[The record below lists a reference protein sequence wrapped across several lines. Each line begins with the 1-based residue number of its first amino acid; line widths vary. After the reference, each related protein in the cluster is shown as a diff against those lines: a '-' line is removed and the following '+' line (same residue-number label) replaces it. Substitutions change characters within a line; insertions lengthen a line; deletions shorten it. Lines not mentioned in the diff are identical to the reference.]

1 MKMFWGILFLIFVSL
16 IYVALPRPIFASCSL
31 DQGNRQYSAQY
42 TLTDSGS
49 AQCKPPNNKPNGP
62 YTVWC
67 DTQTEAYAADSVRQ
81 PLCGSSEER
90 GKANST
96 CWSCGGTVKCD
107 GLDFALGATDPFI
120 SQIRNPVNPGDTNM
134 DQVWRIPNAA
144 IPNTII
150 PNSNPPQ
157 QGFLYNGLWYK
168 KPSGDIIACGSNNL
182 ACGSSEECTNIT
194 YPEINNRGRSGAQQC
209 QIYSFQGVTLPP
221 PPTGT
226 INPSPGSAQ
235 SSKGCI
241 NIGDYSAHFNELE
254 QIAQLYKEKNIN
266 GWIYILA
273 LPEWMDSI
281 SAFIAKYPQYNYMI
295 RLHHP
300 DAELSPSYANRWID
314 SLKNYAGAIP
324 TKIYLMPVNEPNNA
338 DPRRHVDPET
348 VRIFVSALAQG
359 LNNAGLLNTKY
370 ILTSPMIDPFE
381 VADEGEGYLQ
391 DLCRDNFC
399 NQFSALAV
407 APYGEQ
413 GASGLKHGDM
423 TTIQKYF
430 PGVPLIAA
438 ETGLVIPGQG
448 AVYGSAYDQEMA
460 AYFHEIKP
468 SWNSQNIIAACVFS
482 YNPDTN
488 GDHGWIY
495 SATNVQ
501 NELFGLGQSIPP
513 LTATTAQPP
522 STPSTISYESCT
534 EAGVPKIPSKTRIP
548 NLVSPPRQNSDSKLY
563 TVTGVTFPVPRK
575 KINGMIS
582 LADNILKYPVM
593 STLATMLDNALPALL
608 SLATQQ
614 ERQKIAHP
622 LTITADTKVCVE
634 SEDGEVRARPIKN
647 DIRTEYKDLNKLV
660 GATPYFASILGL
672 KKLTQYEQNNMA
684 KLHPDLAPGGGFDD
698 CPDPPQALSVR
709 EMAGSSGGAQFE
721 VPEEKSPIYRT
732 ASRWLPQGVL
742 DNISKLLCLVGGSAD
757 CNTDFDPQ
765 YHLNIDLINPYMTQ
779 SNDLIGVDNQ
789 TGKHTGFVNSF
800 APGVLQKFLGNDPG
814 KIFHKVNQNLGSNFE
829 AVDIN
834 LNTVN
839 AQGIQTHERFL
850 RCAVT
855 SQSKQYHDTCTFTD
869 VRIPN
874 TSDWAIDGWSAI
886 SSGFT
891 PQTGSIQDAIVQA
904 AQSEQIPQCVLEGV
918 GYIEGAYNW
927 QENDPRQQSCPRN
940 ICSAAGPFQI
950 TTGVDG
956 KGDASCSACDSSWVK
971 KNGCPNTWGSRPGN
985 PCSDYTYAA
994 QISAQILKGKVSY
1007 GSNGTLSLTAADPR
1021 SQKDAIILAGNGYYG
1036 GDARVGRLGGC
1047 SYGEFV
1053 YQRCDPSYTCA
1064 GQVKR

>member
-1 MKMFWGILFLIFVSL
+1 MKMFGSILFLIFVSL
-16 IYVALPRPIFASCSL
+16 ISIALPRPIFASCSL
-31 DQGNRQYSAQY
+31 DQGSRQYSAKY

-49 AQCKPPNNKPNGP
+49 AQCKAPNNKPNGP

-96 CWSCGGTVKCD
+96 CWNCGSTVKCD

-120 SQIRNPVNPGDTNM
+120 SQIHNPVNPGDTNT
-134 DQVWRIPNAA
+134 DQVWRIPNASV
-144 IPNTII
+144 PST
-150 PNSNPPQ
+150 
-157 QGFLYNGLWYK
+157 FTYNGMPYS
-168 KPSGDIIACGSNNL
+168 KPSGDLIVCGSNNL

-194 YPEINNRGRSGAQQC
+194 YPDINNRGRSGAQQC

-221 PPTGT
+221 PPTGS
-226 INPSPGSAQ
+226 INPSPGAAQ

-241 NIGDYSAHFNELE
+241 NIGDYSTHFNELE

-281 SAFIAKYPQYNYMI
+281 SAFITKYPQYNYMI

-300 DAELSPSYANRWID
+300 DAELSPSYANRWIE
-314 SLKNYAGAIP
+314 SLKNYSGAIP

-370 ILTSPMIDPFE
+370 IITSPMIDPFE
-381 VADEGEGYLQ
+381 IADEGEGYLQ

-399 NQFSALAV
+399 SQFSALAV

-448 AVYGSAYDQEMA
+448 AVYGSAHDQEMA
-460 AYFHEIKP
+460 SYFHEIKP
-468 SWNSQNIIAACVFS
+468 SWNSQNVIASCVFS

-488 GDHGWIY
+488 GDQGWIY

-513 LTATTAQPP
+513 QTATTAQPP

-534 EAGVPKIPSKTRIP
+534 VTGSPKIPSKARIP
-548 NLVSPPRQNSDSKLY
+548 NLISPDRQNSDPNKY
-563 TVTGVTFPVPRK
+563 TVTGVTFPVTK
-575 KINGMIS
+575 LIKGMIY
-582 LADNILKYPVM
+582 LANNILKYPDM
-593 STLATMLDNALPALL
+593 TGFARMLDGAMPALQPL
-608 SLATQQ
+608 EIQKGY
-614 ERQKIAHP
+614 QKIVHP
-622 LTITADTKVCVE
+622 LTITADAKVCVE
-634 SEDGEVRARPIKN
+634 SEGGEVKARPITN
-647 DIRTEYKDLNKLV
+647 DIKTEYVDLNKLV
-660 GATPYFASILGL
+660 GASPFFASVLGL
-672 KKLTQYEQNNMA
+672 RKLSKYEQTNMA
-684 KLHPDLAPGGGFDD
+684 QLHPDLAPGGGSND
-698 CPDPPQALSVR
+698 CQNPPQALNVR
-709 EMAGSSGGAQFE
+709 EAAGLSGTAEFSE
-721 VPEEKSPIYRT
+721 PKEKSAQYITP
-732 ASRWLPQGVL
+732 SQWVPQSVL
-742 DNISKLLCLVGGSAD
+742 DAINGLLCVIGGSAN
-757 CNTDFDPQ
+757 CNADFDPQ
-765 YHLNIDLINPYMTQ
+765 YYLNLDLNTPYLNNV
-779 SNDLIGVDNQ
+779 NDDVGANNR

-800 APGVLQKFLGNDPG
+800 APKVLQDALGNDPG
-814 KIFHKVNQNLGSNFE
+814 KIFHKVNQNLGSNSDP
-829 AVDIN
+829 VDIN
-834 LNTVN
+834 LNFVN
-839 AQGIQTHERFL
+839 AEGIQTHERFL
-850 RCAVT
+850 RCAIT
-855 SQSKQYHDTCTFTD
+855 PQNKQYHDTCTFTD
-869 VRIPN
+869 VRVPN
-874 TSDWAIDGWSAI
+874 TSDWAINGESAI
-886 SSGFT
+886 SSNFIT
-891 PQTGSIQDAIVQA
+891 PNTGSIQDAIVQA
-904 AQSEQIPQCVLEGV
+904 AQSEQIPQCVLEAV

-927 QENDPRQQSCPRN
+927 QENDPRKQSCPRN
-940 ICSAAGPFQI
+940 VCSAAGPFQI

-971 KNGCPNTWGSRPGN
+971 TNGCPNTWGSRPGN

-994 QISAQILKGKVSY
+994 QVSAQILKGKVSY
-1007 GSNGTLSLTAADPR
+1007 GSNGTLSLTASDPK

-1036 GDARVGRLGGC
+1036 GDAPVGRLGGC

-1053 YQRCDPSYTCA
+1053 YQRCDPSYTCIA
-1064 GQVKR
+1064 QIK